1 MSQDAYQYWQNKGM
15 GSSAKKGKADG
26 SEDQEELDEE
36 FSASG
41 SEVKFSDPDDE
52 ADDAYSMDNSDFAI
66 SASFK
71 QAQFAGDRSLS
82 TSKKSAGGKITAQEG
97 RERLAKIQ
105 EEESKKARDS
115 KLKEIMKQQKAQ
127 LGGGSDDDDSDF
139 D

>member
-1 MSQDAYQYWQNKGM
+1 M

-71 QAQFAGDRSLS
+71 
-82 TSKKSAGGKITAQEG
+82 
-97 RERLAKIQ
+97 
-105 EEESKKARDS
+105 
-115 KLKEIMKQQKAQ
+115 
-127 LGGGSDDDDSDF
+127 
-139 D
+139 